1 MSQPAFQLSHPAPE
15 TLKVSGAL
23 TFATAS
29 EVLHAGR
36 AELDR
41 GTQVFLDLSGVDQ
54 ADSAGLATVL
64 ALLAHARGKGGAL
77 SVIHAPAGLLALARV
92 SGVESLLFSA

>member
-1 MSQPAFQLSHPAPE
+1 MSHPAPE
-15 TLKVSGAL
+15 TLAVSGAL

-29 EVLHAGR
+29 DVLDAGR

-41 GTQVFLDLSGVDQ
+41 GRQVALDLSGVAQ

-64 ALLAHARGKGGAL
+64 ALLAHARGKGTAL
-77 SVIHAPAGLLALARV
+77 SVVGAPAGLLALARV
-92 SGVESLLFSA
+92 SGVDSLLISA